1 MVSLSYTVL
10 FSLVVSLVVASHKGQ
25 GSMRKRHVQA
35 GCKAGGS
42 QVSTSGLPTQSNALL
57 ADASKPP
64 THTSGLPTQTSGL
77 PTQASGKPSQT
88 SNSTQPSS
96 QPTPT
101 GGKYQLVDHY
111 QGQDF
116 MNEALWSYF
125 TGTDLTNGIVDYVSQ
140 ATADSQG
147 MVHVQN
153 GAAVLSVNNKTDLPL
168 NTRRQ
173 SVRLTSTKTY
183 NAGLVIA
190 DIAAMPVG
198 CSLWPAFWSFNLE
211 KWPIAGEI
219 DVIEGVNK
227 QTTLVSR
234 PFLPVM
240 PWS

>member
-1 MVSLSYTVL
+1 VSHLYPFLFFVLLYYSRPSYLYWQRCQLPQCLAAMVSLSYTVL

-116 MNEALWSYF
+116 MNEA
-125 TGTDLTNGIVDYVSQ
+125 
-140 ATADSQG
+140 
-147 MVHVQN
+147 
-153 GAAVLSVNNKTDLPL
+153 
-168 NTRRQ
+168 
-173 SVRLTSTKTY
+173 
-183 NAGLVIA
+183 
-190 DIAAMPVG
+190 
-198 CSLWPAFWSFNLE
+198 
-211 KWPIAGEI
+211 
-219 DVIEGVNK
+219 
-227 QTTLVSR
+227 
-234 PFLPVM
+234 
-240 PWS
+240 